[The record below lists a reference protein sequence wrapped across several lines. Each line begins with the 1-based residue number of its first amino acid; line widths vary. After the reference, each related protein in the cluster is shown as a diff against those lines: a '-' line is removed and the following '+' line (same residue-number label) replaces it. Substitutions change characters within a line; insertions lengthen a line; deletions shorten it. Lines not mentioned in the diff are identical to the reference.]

1 MVARCPSEQ
10 QHKFYVTLAAVGIFQ
25 EVKPTNPV
33 TYVLDDGTLG
43 HVLVAM
49 GRFFQ
54 VSFGK

>member
-10 QHKFYVTLAAVGIFQ
+10 QHKFYVTLAAVGKFQ

-43 HVLVAM
+43 HVLVA
-49 GRFFQ
+49 
-54 VSFGK
+54 VSRL